1 MGGVGVMIWLAI
13 VVSAILYRMPR
24 GGGLGVGKSTE
35 GVLIWAGVSAGI
47 FCAALSVPWW
57 FAPIV
62 AALLM
67 LGEAPGW
74 SQWWPGAAR
83 ASLLRLSLRGL
94 LLLNPLMGPIYFGCH
109 RYRSRLPVWGKF
121 LDGWTS
127 YAELMC
133 GFVTA
138 CSYVFMTW
146 LIALWFF

>member
-1 MGGVGVMIWLAI
+1 MILIVLA
-13 VVSAILYRMPR
+13 VLVSAVLYRMPR

-35 GVLIWAGVSAGI
+35 GAMIWAGVSAGI
-47 FCAALSVPWW
+47 FCAVLSVPWW
-57 FAPIV
+57 FAPFIAV
-62 AALLM
+62 LLM

-83 ASLLRLSLRGL
+83 ASMWRLSLRGL

-127 YAELMC
+127 YAELLS

-138 CSYVFMTW
+138 CSYVFMAW
-146 LIALWFF
+146 LIARWFM